1 MNFPVMGMGDDGVG
15 AVEVVDTLEPGQKK
29 EVQAFLG
36 LVGYYRKFVL
46 SLLLLLLHCLTVPRS
61 GTLCLLGTQRVR
73 RHSTASRKHSAVLLS
88 FIVLIS
94 TDSSSYRQMYLNEG

>member
-15 AVEVVDTLEPGQKK
+15 AVEVVDTLDPRQKK
-29 EVQAFLG
+29 EVQAFLE

-46 SLLLLLLHCLTVPRS
+46 SLLLLLLHFLTVPRS

-73 RHSTASRKHSAVLLS
+73 RHFNGLKEALCSSPVLHSPD
-88 FIVLIS
+88 F
-94 TDSSSYRQMYLNEG
+94 Y